1 MKEKEWVIYLG
12 KAVESFI
19 KEIKGTFPEETK
31 DHVRNA
37 FKEMMLALRSLL
49 DEGITKMEKK
59 TESKKVRKVKV
70 S

>member
-1 MKEKEWVIYLG
+1 MKEKEWVMYLG

-31 DHVRNA
+31 EHVRNA
-37 FKEMMLALRSLL
+37 VKEMMLAFKSLL
-49 DEGITKMEKK
+49 DEGITKIEKRSEKK
-59 TESKKVRKVKV
+59 KATKVKV